1 MNQNHQSGSAVTLPN
16 PTTTF
21 RQEVANFLFSCDQK
35 LSSSSRSCDSSLTSW
50 IGDTARSISLRAI
63 GPAGDV
69 NPTLDASNDDHDGRI
84 SSTNQ
89 AEYVCMTCGTLL
101 LPQTNSTNT
110 NHTAASLADL
120 ATLKL
125 SSTAQCKISLRSMKR
140 GRSRRRRASRCR
152 AKELHNASL
161 LMKRVG
167 STNNAQVRMD
177 AKRRKEVLKL
187 ADSYRI
193 GDGKSAHC
201 IVIQCKCCGS
211 KVKRKGIDVKVKYA
225 RRKTEKSDVIRLNS
239 SNNNNKNS
247 VQTQKA
253 GAVERKT
260 VASQIRDN
268 TDFIS
273 LASFGSAN
281 QTKRTTN
288 NTPLLQTGKK
298 KKKKKQEPK
307 KKSDLMDFLSS
318 LND

>member
-1 MNQNHQSGSAVTLPN
+1 
-16 PTTTF
+16 
-21 RQEVANFLFSCDQK
+21 
-35 LSSSSRSCDSSLTSW
+35 
-50 IGDTARSISLRAI
+50 
-63 GPAGDV
+63 
-69 NPTLDASNDDHDGRI
+69 
-84 SSTNQ
+84 
-89 AEYVCMTCGTLL
+89 
-101 LPQTNSTNT
+101 
-110 NHTAASLADL
+110 
-120 ATLKL
+120 
-125 SSTAQCKISLRSMKR
+125 
-140 GRSRRRRASRCR
+140 
-152 AKELHNASL
+152 
-161 LMKRVG
+161 MKRVG

-211 KVKRKGIDVKVKYA
+211 KVKRKGIDVTVKHA

-247 VQTQKA
+247 VPTQKA

-260 VASQIRDN
+260 VASQIQDN

>member
-1 MNQNHQSGSAVTLPN
+1 MTLPN

-63 GPAGDV
+63 GAAGDV
-69 NPTLDASNDDHDGRI
+69 NPTSDDDRDGRI

-89 AEYVCMTCGTLL
+89 AEYVCMTCGTLI
-101 LPQTNSTNT
+101 LPQTDSTNT
-110 NHTAASLADL
+110 NHTAASLTDL

-125 SSTAQCKISLRSMKR
+125 PSTAQCKISLRSMKR

-177 AKRRKEVLKL
+177 AKRHKEVLKL

-211 KVKRKGIDVKVKYA
+211 KVKRKGIDVTVKHA

-253 GAVERKT
+253 GSVERKT

-273 LASFGSAN
+273 LASFGSTN
-281 QTKRTTN
+281 QAKRTN
-288 NTPLLQTGKK
+288 NDKPLLQTGKK
-298 KKKKKQEPK
+298 KKKKTQESK

>member
-1 MNQNHQSGSAVTLPN
+1 MLMKQNHQSGSAMTLPN
-16 PTTTF
+16 HTTTF

-50 IGDTARSISLRAI
+50 VGDTARSISLRAI
-63 GPAGDV
+63 GAAGDV
-69 NPTLDASNDDHDGRI
+69 NPTSNDDRDGRI

-89 AEYVCMTCGTLL
+89 EFFCMTCGTLL
-101 LPQTNSTNT
+101 LPHTNSTNT
-110 NHTAASLADL
+110 NHTAASLTDL

-125 SSTAQCKISLRSMKR
+125 VPSTAQCKISLRSMKR
-140 GRSRRRRASRCR
+140 GRSRRRRASRYR

-211 KVKRKGIDVKVKYA
+211 KVKRKGIDVTVKHA

-260 VASQIRDN
+260 VASQIQDN

-307 KKSDLMDFLSS
+307 K
-318 LND
+318 N

>member
-1 MNQNHQSGSAVTLPN
+1 MLMKQNHQSGSAMTLPN

-35 LSSSSRSCDSSLTSW
+35 LSSSSRSCDSSLASW
-50 IGDTARSISLRAI
+50 VGDTARSISLRAI
-63 GPAGDV
+63 GAAGDV
-69 NPTLDASNDDHDGRI
+69 NPTLDASNDDHDRRI
-84 SSTNQ
+84 STTNQ
-89 AEYVCMTCGTLL
+89 EFVCMTCGTLL

-110 NHTAASLADL
+110 NHTAASLTDL

-125 SSTAQCKISLRSMKR
+125 VPSTAQCKISLRSMKR
-140 GRSRRRRASRCR
+140 GRSRRRRASRYR

-211 KVKRKGIDVKVKYA
+211 KVKRKGIDVSVKHA

-260 VASQIRDN
+260 VASQIQDN

-307 KKSDLMDFLSS
+307 RLIYLR
-318 LND
+318 